1 MNRKFVKFNV
11 DYETWIIATVVVFTY
26 TMSECHHKHTCTHT
40 TLYTHDVV
48 QPSAA
53 KDTAA
58 YLDTYRDEWR
68 EVFVI
73 SAELYAFGAV
83 TYLLLGTG
91 KKQYWAD
98 GCPPK
103 ITKKSV
109 ESTTV
114 VKRSVQVETPPPEKA
129 KLIRS
134 HGLDYGSM

>member
-1 MNRKFVKFNV
+1 
-11 DYETWIIATVVVFTY
+11 
-26 TMSECHHKHTCTHT
+26 MSECHHMHTCTCT
-40 TLYTHDVV
+40 TLHTHHM

-53 KDTAA
+53 KGTAA

-68 EVFVI
+68 EVFII

-98 GCPPK
+98 GWPSK
-103 ITKKSV
+103 STKKSV

-114 VKRSVQVETPPPEKA
+114 VKWSVQVETPPPEKA
-129 KLIRS
+129 KLIPP